1 MAGINTHLL
10 VITHSVNDSD
20 FPIKRNRL
28 ADWIRKQDPCTGNIS
43 PSNIDTTLQ

>member
-28 ADWIRKQDPCTGNIS
+28 ADRIRKQDPCTGNIS
-43 PSNIDTTLQ
+43 PTNIDTTL